1 MEGVYNEI
9 GVGELI
15 MRGGSCEGSD
25 GKAGG
30 LTSGPFALLHRMSV
44 VVPERKVHSGTILDC
59 GLPWRDMT
67 GICFY
72 RSNSSQA

>member
-30 LTSGPFALLHRMSV
+30 LTSGLLHFCI
-44 VVPERKVHSGTILDC
+44 E
-59 GLPWRDMT
+59 
-67 GICFY
+67 
-72 RSNSSQA
+72 